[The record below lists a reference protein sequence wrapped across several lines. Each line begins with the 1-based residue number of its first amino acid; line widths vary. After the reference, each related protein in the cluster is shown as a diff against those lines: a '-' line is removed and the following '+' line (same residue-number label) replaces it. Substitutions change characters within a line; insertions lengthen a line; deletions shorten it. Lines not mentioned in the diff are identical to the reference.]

1 MWLNRIREVTNIALA
16 VIIAAGI
23 FISLTNNITIL
34 TITETTTQTVT
45 ITSTI
50 YDCIPYSRAT
60 KVLSLILYGIDELI
74 YFGNPTLL
82 TNAQNLIT
90 RYIQEAQQTP
100 TPPPEEYVKALT
112 AMQSLIDEF
121 FTGRWDNAYR
131 HYAIAQSEIAA
142 LGIATRCI

>member
-23 FISLTNNITIL
+23 FISLTNNIAIL
-34 TITETTTQTVT
+34 TVTETTTQTVT

-50 YDCIPYSRAT
+50 YDCTPYSRAT

-82 TNAQNLIT
+82 TTAQNLIT
-90 RYIQEAQQTP
+90 QYIQEAQQSKTQP
-100 TPPPEEYVKALT
+100 QEEYVKALT

-121 FTGRWDNAYR
+121 LTGRRDDAYR

-142 LGIATRCI
+142 LGISTRCI